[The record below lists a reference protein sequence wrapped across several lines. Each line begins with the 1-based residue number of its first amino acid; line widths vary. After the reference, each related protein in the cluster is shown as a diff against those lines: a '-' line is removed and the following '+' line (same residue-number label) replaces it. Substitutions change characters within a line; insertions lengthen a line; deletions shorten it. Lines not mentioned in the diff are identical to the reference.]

1 MSEDPVPKFKTLKVA
16 LLCPRSLENKYSQG
30 NLHAVTGGVAS
41 YLLLLAN
48 MVSQFCALSLNMFQI
63 CL

>member
-1 MSEDPVPKFKTLKVA
+1 MSGDPVPKFKTLKVA

-41 YLLLLAN
+41 YLMLLAN
-48 MVSQFCALSLNMFQI
+48 MVSPVFSVLCIEFN
-63 CL
+63 